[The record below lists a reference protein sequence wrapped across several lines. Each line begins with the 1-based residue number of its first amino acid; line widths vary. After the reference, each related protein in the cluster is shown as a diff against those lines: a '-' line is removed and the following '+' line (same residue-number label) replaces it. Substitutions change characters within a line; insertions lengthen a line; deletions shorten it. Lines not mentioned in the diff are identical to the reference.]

1 MLKIL
6 PTVFAAAT
14 VLVAATNYPNATL
27 AKTCASQCG
36 ERPIQFTPG
45 QTIRLEVINTTANL
59 VKLEKLQE
67 TKPIPLQP
75 GEKFQLDNQP
85 QSNISLVFWDEK
97 GLPLKAIFSKP
108 NLNTLRVELGRG
120 KVNPG
125 DHSLEILTD
134 GRVKLY

>member
-6 PTVFAAAT
+6 PVAFVAAT
-14 VLVAATNYPNATL
+14 VFVASTNYPNASL
-27 AKTCASQCG
+27 AETCASQCG
-36 ERPIQFTPG
+36 IRPIQFTPG
-45 QTIRLEVINTTANL
+45 QRIRLQVVNTTSNL

-67 TKPIPLQP
+67 TKPIPLQA
-75 GEKFQLDNQP
+75 GEKFQLDNEQ

-108 NLNTLRVELGRG
+108 NAGTLRVELGRG

-125 DHSLEILTD
+125 DRSLDILSD
-134 GRVKLY
+134 GRVKVY

>member
-6 PTVFAAAT
+6 PAVFVAT
-14 VLVAATNYPNATL
+14 ILVASTHYPSATL
-27 AKTCASQCG
+27 AGTCASQCG
-36 ERPIQFTPG
+36 ARPLQFIPG
-45 QTIRLEVINTTANL
+45 QRIRLEVVNTTASL
-59 VKLEKLQE
+59 VKLEKLPE

-75 GEKFQLDNQP
+75 GEKFQLDNEQQP
-85 QSNISLVFWDEK
+85 NISLVFWDEK

-125 DHSLEILTD
+125 DRSLEILSD